1 MKIMENFNFKFDP
14 KDALSEYLQPVFFEK
29 EVLVRYLYDS
39 KYRCEF
45 CSETYG
51 MIYFNGD
58 SIPFGVNKNDKII
71 MWLGDIKNL
80 PLKERIYLLSYNIE
94 SDHEIY
100 SEFYEA
106 QINAVFTEPIKEVA
120 IFIQKSKLN
129 LVFQNKFEF
138 NLFLRSCSDMDELF
152 KLCSKYKKILI
163 GGEDELKRFIS
174 EWNEILIED
183 LNKKK
188 LKQDL
193 NMKDGDVG
201 SIKLLEKF
209 IKKVLGVRENIIL
222 PYFVLY
228 DLRIW
233 SDHRKCQEK
242 FDLSIHRLKINKEDA
257 NNYQLIYQKLI
268 TEIVKCHDG
277 LFKEVEKYA
286 KT

>member
-1 MKIMENFNFKFDP
+1 MENFNFKFDP
-14 KDALSEYLQPVFFEK
+14 KDAFSEYLQPVFFEK

-39 KYRCEF
+39 RYRCEF

-58 SIPFGVNKNDKII
+58 SIPFGINKNGKII

-80 PLKERIYLLSYNIE
+80 PPKEKIYLLSHNIE
-94 SDHEIY
+94 SDHDIY

-106 QINAVFTEPIKEVA
+106 QINAVFTEPIKEVE

-129 LVFQNKFEF
+129 LVFQNKFGF
-138 NLFLRSCSDMDELF
+138 NLFLASCFDMDELF

-163 GGEDELKRFIS
+163 GGKDEFKRFIS

-183 LNKKK
+183 LNKKE
-188 LKQDL
+188 LKKHL
-193 NMKDGDVG
+193 NIIDGSVG
-201 SIKLLEKF
+201 GIRLLEKF
-209 IKKVLGVRENIIL
+209 IKEVLGVRENIIL

-228 DLRIW
+228 DLRVW
-233 SDHRKCQEK
+233 SDHKECQEK
-242 FDLSIHRLKINKEDA
+242 FDFSIQRLKINKEDS

-268 TEIVKCHDG
+268 TEIIKFHNK
-277 LFKEVEKYA
+277 LLKRVEKYA

>member
-1 MKIMENFNFKFDP
+1 MENFNFKFDP

-39 KYRCEF
+39 RYRCEF

-58 SIPFGVNKNDKII
+58 SIPFGVNKNGKII
-71 MWLGDIKNL
+71 MWLGDVKNL
-80 PLKERIYLLSYNIE
+80 PLKEKIYLLSYNTE

-106 QINAVFTEPIKEVA
+106 QINAAFTEPIKEVE

-129 LVFQNKFEF
+129 LVFQNKFGF
-138 NLFLRSCSDMDELF
+138 NLFLKSCSEMDELF

-163 GGEDELKRFIS
+163 GGEDDFKRFIS

-183 LNKKK
+183 LNKKE
-188 LKQDL
+188 LKKHL
-193 NMKDGDVG
+193 NMKDEGVRR
-201 SIKLLEKF
+201 IKLLEKF

-233 SDHRKCQEK
+233 SDHKECQEK
-242 FDLSIHRLKINKEDA
+242 FGLSIQRLKINKEDT
-257 NNYQLIYQKLI
+257 NNYRLIYQKLVM
-268 TEIVKCHDG
+268 EIVKFHDR
-277 LFKEVEKYA
+277 LLKEVEKYA